1 LISSFYN
8 QSQNPALAITSAK
21 NSFAAWKILK
31 RLNKFIGETGFAAAA
46 KLTKSEEG
54 RE

>member
-1 LISSFYN
+1 LISSFYH
-8 QSQNPALAITSAK
+8 QSQNPALAITIAK

-46 KLTKSEEG
+46 KLIKSSKKDE
-54 RE
+54 